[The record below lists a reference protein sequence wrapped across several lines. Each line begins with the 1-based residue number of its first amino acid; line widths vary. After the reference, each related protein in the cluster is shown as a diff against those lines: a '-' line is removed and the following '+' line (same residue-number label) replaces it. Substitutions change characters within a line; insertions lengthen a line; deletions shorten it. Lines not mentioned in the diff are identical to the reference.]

1 MHNAYSDAL
10 DTVLRDCCTPAV
22 VRAIERGESHL
33 PLWQSLQDS
42 GFADCLLPEAAGG
55 AGLPLDELAPVL
67 FALGR
72 HALPLP
78 LGQTMFARALLHA
91 AGMAVPAEPIALAS
105 FDMEDGATDAVLVA
119 GGAQAAWF
127 LVQEGTQCVLLP
139 RTRAQVRATGAHA
152 DLALVLQRPVPGGLP
167 LFALPAGALRQI
179 GACLHAVQLAGAMSH
194 VFDMTLQYANDRQQ
208 FGRAIGKFQA
218 IQHQISVMAE
228 HVTAARVAAQ
238 IACAASGWQPD
249 PLRAAI
255 GKLNAS
261 EAVTPV
267 AAIAHA
273 VHGAIGITE
282 EYDLQIHT
290 RRLHAWR
297 LADGSETYWGRV
309 IGEAVCGYPEPSVG
323 LIDQVRTW
331 SVDAAA

>member
-10 DTVLRDCCTPAV
+10 DTLLRDCCTPAV
-22 VRAIERGESHL
+22 VRAVEHGGDPL
-33 PLWQSLQDS
+33 PLWQALRDS
-42 GFADCLLPEAAGG
+42 GFADCLLPEEAGG
-55 AGLPLDELAPVL
+55 AGLPLAELAPVL

-91 AGMAVPAEPIALAS
+91 AGHAVPAEPVALAA
-105 FDMEDGATDAVLVA
+105 FDDGAETALAA
-119 GGAQAAWF
+119 GGAHAAWF
-127 LVQEGTQCVLLP
+127 LVQDGTRCVLLP
-139 RTRAQVRATGAHA
+139 RAQARVSATGVPA
-152 DLALVLQRPVPGGLP
+152 DLTVALARPAPDGPGA
-167 LFALPAGALRQI
+167 FALPAGALREI
-179 GACLHAVQLAGAMSH
+179 GACVHAAQMAGAMSR
-194 VFDMTLQYANDRQQ
+194 VFELTLQYANDRQQ
-208 FGRAIGKFQA
+208 FGRAIGKFQT

-228 HVTAARVAAQ
+228 HVAAARMAAQ
-238 IACAASGWQPD
+238 LACAGGGRFNAWQPD

-267 AAIAHA
+267 TAIAHA
-273 VHGAIGITE
+273 VHGAIGITA
-282 EYDLQIHT
+282 EYDLQLYT

-309 IGEAVCGYPEPSVG
+309 VGEAVCAGPADGAVA
-323 LIDQVRTW
+323 LARRW
-331 SVDAAA
+331 SGEAA

>member
-10 DTVLRDCCTPAV
+10 DSVLRDCCTPAV
-22 VRAIERGESHL
+22 IRAIERGEDHL

-72 HALPLP
+72 RALPLP
-78 LGQTMFARALLHA
+78 LGQTLFARALLHA
-91 AGMAVPAEPIALAS
+91 AGLAVPAEPIALAT
-105 FDMEDGATDAVLVA
+105 FDMDESATDAVLAA
-119 GGAQAAWF
+119 GGVQAAWF
-127 LVQEGTQCVLLP
+127 LVQEGTQCMLLP
-139 RTRAQVRATGAHA
+139 RDRAQVRATGAHA
-152 DLALVLQRPVPGGLP
+152 DLAVVLPRPASDGLP
-167 LFALPAGALRQI
+167 LFTLPAGTLRQI
-179 GACLHAVQLAGAMSH
+179 GACLHAAQLAGAMSH

-228 HVTAARVAAQ
+228 HVTAARMAAQ
-238 IACAASGWQPD
+238 IACAGSGWQPD

-282 EYDLQIHT
+282 EYDLQIYT
-290 RRLHAWR
+290 RRLHAWQ
-297 LADGSETYWGRV
+297 LADGSQTYWARV
-309 IGEAVCGYPEPSVG
+309 VGEAVCGQPGTGVVDLARS
-323 LIDQVRTW
+323 W
-331 SVDAAA
+331 STDAA

>member
-10 DTVLRDCCTPAV
+10 DSVLRDCCTPAV
-22 VRAIERGESHL
+22 IRAIERGEDHL
-33 PLWQSLQDS
+33 ALWQSLQDS

-72 HALPLP
+72 RALPLP
-78 LGQTMFARALLHA
+78 LGQTLFARALLHA
-91 AGMAVPAEPIALAS
+91 AGLAVPAEPIALAS
-105 FDMEDGATDAVLVA
+105 FDMEDSATDAVLVA

-127 LVQEGTQCVLLP
+127 LVQEGTQCLLLP
-139 RTRAQVRATGAHA
+139 RARAQVRPTGAHA
-152 DLALVLQRPVPGGLP
+152 DLAVVLLRPASDGL
-167 LFALPAGALRQI
+167 LRFALPAGTLRQI
-179 GACLHAVQLAGAMSH
+179 GACLHAVQLAGALSH
-194 VFDMTLQYANDRQQ
+194 VFDMTLRYANDRQQ

-228 HVTAARVAAQ
+228 HVTAARMAAQ
-238 IACAASGWQPD
+238 IACAGGGWRPD

-282 EYDLQIHT
+282 EYDLQIYT
-290 RRLHAWR
+290 RRLHAWQ
-297 LADGSETYWGRV
+297 LADGSQTYWARV
-309 IGEAVCGYPEPSVG
+309 VGEAVCGQPGTGVVDLTRS
-323 LIDQVRTW
+323 W
-331 SVDAAA
+331 STDAA

>member
-10 DTVLRDCCTPAV
+10 DTVLRDCCTPAA
-22 VRAIERGESHL
+22 VRAVERGEDHQ
-33 PLWQSLQDS
+33 PLWQALQDS
-42 GFADCLLPEAAGG
+42 GFADCLLPEDAGG
-55 AGLPLDELAPVL
+55 AGLPLDDLAPVL
-67 FALGR
+67 FTLGR
-72 HALPLP
+72 HAVPLP
-78 LGQTMFARALLHA
+78 LGQTLFARALLHA
-91 AGMAVPAEPIALAS
+91 AGLAVPPEPIALAS
-105 FDMEDGATDAVLVA
+105 FDSGADTALVP

-127 LVQEGTQCVLLP
+127 LVQEDTHCVLLP
-139 RTRAQVRATGAHA
+139 RAQAQASATGVHA
-152 DLALVLQRPVPGGLP
+152 DLAVSLPRPPRDGLP
-167 LFALPAGALRQI
+167 AFTLPAGALRQT
-179 GACLHAVQLAGAMSH
+179 GACLHAAQLAGAMSH
-194 VFDMTLQYANDRQQ
+194 VFEMTLQYANDRQQ

-218 IQHQISVMAE
+218 IQHQISIMAE
-228 HVTAARVAAQ
+228 HVTAARMAAQ
-238 IACAASGWQPD
+238 IACAAGGWRPD

-282 EYDLQIHT
+282 EYDLQLYT

-309 IGEAVCGYPEPSVG
+309 VGELVCGLAGPGVV
-323 LIDQVRTW
+323 DTVRGW
-331 SVDAAA
+331 STDAA

>member
-1 MHNAYSDAL
+1 MHNAFSDAL
-10 DTVLRDCCTPAV
+10 ETVLRDCCPAAV
-22 VRAIERGESHL
+22 VRAVEGGEDR
-33 PLWQSLQDS
+33 PALWQALQDS
-42 GFADCLLPEAAGG
+42 GFADCLLPEEAGG
-55 AGLPLDELAPVL
+55 AGLPLEELAPVL

-78 LGQTMFARALLHA
+78 LGQTLFARALLHA
-91 AGMAVPAEPIALAS
+91 AGLAVPPEPIALAC
-105 FDMEDGATDAVLVA
+105 FDSAGDAADDRALVA

-127 LVQEGTQCVLLP
+127 LVQQGTHCALLP
-139 RTRAQVRATGAHA
+139 RARAQARATGAHA
-152 DLALVLQRPVPGGLP
+152 DLAAILPRPACDGLP
-167 LFALPAGALRQI
+167 AFTLPAGTLRQI
-179 GACLHAVQLAGAMSH
+179 GACLHAAQLAGAMSQ

-208 FGRAIGKFQA
+208 FGRPIGKFQA

-228 HVTAARVAAQ
+228 HVTAARMAAQ
-238 IACAASGWQPD
+238 IACAGTGWLPD

-273 VHGAIGITE
+273 VHGAIGITA
-282 EYDLQIHT
+282 EYDLQIYT

-297 LADGSETYWGRV
+297 LADGSEHYWGRV
-309 IGEAVCGYPEPSVG
+309 VGEAVCGEAERGVVELARG
-323 LIDQVRTW
+323 W
-331 SVDAAA
+331 STDAA